1 MGGGTLQLV
10 ATGGQDIHLIGN
22 PGHSFFKSVF
32 RKHTNFSIECIDIQY
47 TGNIKSGKTELDF
60 EIPRIGDLLG
70 KMHFEIDLPDQTVS
84 PDQTGGSKWCSYS
97 NTTGF
102 SFLDE
107 LSIEIGGELIDK
119 HDGRWYDI
127 LNELTGN
134 GASGQSGDNLDYLI
148 NKITTWPTEAN
159 TTPKRT
165 QMYIPL
171 KFWFCKDY
179 SNALPL
185 IALQYHHVNIKATFR
200 GIKNIINSQE
210 DISNNPDVLPP
221 NEIKLW
227 GNYIFLDSDERKR
240 FAKESHEYLIE
251 QVQLVDKP
259 FSKDMEFNL
268 NHPIKS
274 LYWVIQ
280 NEVALTEKDNF
291 TDITSTNNITSI
303 GGLPWSNG
311 NDFLNYNTHLQVNP
325 SYLQSTIK
333 YEHFN
338 EMNMKFNGIDRFPKR
353 KATYFRTIQPLEHGY
368 YYPEKNIY
376 MYSFSLNP
384 NSFDASGSCNF
395 SRIDNFTLHFDGDQ
409 QYLGYKLFL
418 YAVNYNILRI
428 MSGYGG
434 LLYSN

>member
-47 TGNIKSGKTELDF
+47 TGNIKSGKTELNF

-84 PDQTGGSKWCSYS
+84 PDQTGGNKWCSYS

-165 QMYIPL
+165 QIYIPL

-185 IALQYHHVNIKATFR
+185 GMILVLVNT
-200 GIKNIINSQE
+200 
-210 DISNNPDVLPP
+210 P
-221 NEIKLW
+221 
-227 GNYIFLDSDERKR
+227 
-240 FAKESHEYLIE
+240 
-251 QVQLVDKP
+251 
-259 FSKDMEFNL
+259 
-268 NHPIKS
+268 
-274 LYWVIQ
+274 
-280 NEVALTEKDNF
+280 
-291 TDITSTNNITSI
+291 
-303 GGLPWSNG
+303 
-311 NDFLNYNTHLQVNP
+311 
-325 SYLQSTIK
+325 
-333 YEHFN
+333 
-338 EMNMKFNGIDRFPKR
+338 
-353 KATYFRTIQPLEHGY
+353 
-368 YYPEKNIY
+368 
-376 MYSFSLNP
+376 
-384 NSFDASGSCNF
+384 
-395 SRIDNFTLHFDGDQ
+395 
-409 QYLGYKLFL
+409 
-418 YAVNYNILRI
+418 
-428 MSGYGG
+428 
-434 LLYSN
+434 